1 MAMEQYI
8 NLFIRAIFI
17 ENLALSFFLGMCT
30 FLAVSKKVKTA
41 FGLGVAVIVVLGISV
56 PVNNLVYHNILAPGA
71 LDWAGFP
78 DADLSFLRFLTFI
91 GVIAAL
97 VQILEMTLDKYVPAL
112 YNALGIFLPLI
123 TVNCA
128 IFGGVSFMVERDYN
142 FGESVVYGIGS
153 GVGWCLAIVALAAV
167 REKLKYADV
176 PDGLRGLGATF
187 MSVGLIGLG
196 FMSFSG
202 VSL

>member
-1 MAMEQYI
+1 MEQYI

-56 PVNNLVYHNILAPGA
+56 PVNNLIYHNILAPGG

-128 IFGGVSFMVERDYN
+128 IFGGVAFMVERDYN

>member
-1 MAMEQYI
+1 MEHY
-8 NLFIRAIFI
+8 LSLLIRSIFI
-17 ENLALSFFLGMCT
+17 ENMALSFFLGMCT

-41 FGLGVAVIVVLGISV
+41 MGLGIAVVVVMTISV
-56 PVNNLVYHNILAPGA
+56 PVNQIIYQGLLAPGA
-71 LDWAGFP
+71 LAWAGFP
-78 DADLSFLRFLTFI
+78 DADLSFLKFITFI

-97 VQILEMTLDKYVPAL
+97 VQILEMTLDKYFPPL

-128 IFGGVSFMVERDYN
+128 IFGAVSFMVERDYTL
-142 FGESVVYGIGS
+142 GESAVFGFGS
-153 GVGWCLAIVALAAV
+153 GMGWALAIVLMAGI

-176 PDGLRGLGATF
+176 PAGLRGLGITF
-187 MSVGLIGLG
+187 LTAGLMALG

>member
-1 MAMEQYI
+1 MEHYI
-8 NLFIRAIFI
+8 SMFVRAVFI

-30 FLAVSKKVKTA
+30 FLAVSKKVTTA
-41 FGLGVAVIVVLGISV
+41 IGLGVAVIVVLGISV
-56 PVNNLVYHNILAPGA
+56 PISNLVNTFVLSPGS
-71 LDWAGFP
+71 LHWAGFP

-91 GVIAAL
+91 GIIAAL
-97 VQILEMTLDKYVPAL
+97 VQILEMTLDKYLPSL

-128 IFGGVSFMVERDYN
+128 IFGGVLFMVERDYN
-142 FGESVVYGIGS
+142 FTESIVYGIGS
-153 GVGWCLAIVALAAV
+153 GVGWALAITLLAAV
-167 REKLKYADV
+167 REKLKYADI
-176 PDGLRGLGATF
+176 PDGLRGLGITF
-187 MSVGLIGLG
+187 ISTGLIGLG

>member
-1 MAMEQYI
+1 MEHY
-8 NLFIRAIFI
+8 LSLLIRSIFI
-17 ENLALSFFLGMCT
+17 ENMALSFFLGMCT

-41 FGLGVAVIVVLGISV
+41 MGLGIAVVLVMTISV
-56 PVNNLVYHNILAPGA
+56 PANQIIYQGLLAPGA
-71 LDWAGFP
+71 LAWAGFP
-78 DADLSFLRFLTFI
+78 DADLSFLKFITFI

-97 VQILEMTLDKYVPAL
+97 VQILEMALDKYFPPL

-128 IFGGVSFMVERDYN
+128 IFGAVSFMVERDYTL
-142 FGESVVYGIGS
+142 GESTIFGFGS
-153 GVGWCLAIVALAAV
+153 GMGWALAIVLMAGI

-176 PDGLRGLGATF
+176 PAGLRGLGITF
-187 MSVGLIGLG
+187 LTAGLMALG